1 MKKRTR
7 RLTLSRETILRLND
21 SSLRGGVAALVATG
35 QDTDQPACYSPYCG
49 PTYWRTC
56 DPCEIT
62 A

>member
-7 RLTLSRETILRLND
+7 RLTLSRETILCLND
-21 SSLRGGVAALVATG
+21 SALRGGAAAVVTG
-35 QDTDQPACYSPYCG
+35 QDTEQVECFSPLCG

-56 DPCEIT
+56 DPCEVT